1 MPYALRVWKRIFG
14 CLNTYRPTPVRFNA
28 GDGLWEIG
36 FMNGIVRDIRYA
48 IRHLAKYPA
57 FAAIAVLTLGVGIG
71 ANTVI
76 FSTVNGV
83 LLEPLPYD
91 EPDDLVGIFTYFTP
105 ESGYD
110 FPQYAVGSPEYFDYL
125 EQSQAME
132 SVAAISTEALTI
144 TAGEGEPEIVT
155 AGYVSSS
162 MFSVLREPPLLGR
175 TLIPQD
181 DGAEPQPVFVLSYDL
196 WQRRFGGDPGV
207 IGQRLDAGVE
217 VSEYASSGVIVG
229 VMPEG
234 FAFPTQDTQVWTQ
247 LPLDPA
253 RTWRGGHWF
262 WMIGRLAEGVT
273 FDEAD
278 AEMKGLMARWE
289 EVYPD
294 HHVGHGLY
302 LMPLLDDYVGNI
314 RPALLLLLAAV
325 GFVLLIAC
333 ANVANLLLAR
343 AEGRRREIAVRG
355 ALGAGRRRL
364 LQQLLTESLVIA
376 LLGGTLGLMLAH
388 FGVDFLL
395 TLEAGTIPRSS
406 GIAIDFRVLLFVGGI
421 VVLTTL
427 VFGLLPAYRAA
438 SADLS
443 PALKEAGLSTT
454 AGKERL
460 SFGRYLVVA
469 EIALA
474 VLLVVGA
481 GLTVKSFWVLFNE
494 DPGFQKENLLV
505 TQFSLPASDYT
516 TERAVA
522 FYSELAERAAALPA
536 VVSAAIVSR
545 PPIRR
550 DRSQGRFHIKG
561 WPSAQAGP
569 FCCTAT
575 SVAVGD
581 GLLETLGI
589 PLIRGRLPDE
599 TAAAD
604 AAPEVVIGERMAN
617 RYWPGQD
624 PIGEQI
630 RFAATDG
637 PWHTVVGIV
646 GDVQYDGL
654 GTENPTFYY
663 AYEQWPE
670 MIHFLL
676 GSMSLVVRTEG
687 EPGALAGPVRELVH
701 SLDPNLVV
709 LRMLDMD
716 EIISRSVARPRF
728 VMTLLGVFAGVAL
741 LLGMIGAYGVVS
753 HGVAQ
758 RTHEIGLRIALG
770 ADRGEV
776 VGMVIRQGM
785 FTVLIGAAIG
795 LVAALATTRVMA
807 GLLHEVS
814 PTDLWTFVIVL
825 LAVVLVAL
833 VASYIPARR
842 ASRVDPLVA
851 LRVE

>member
-1 MPYALRVWKRIFG
+1 MNRIAQDILYAV
-14 CLNTYRPTPVRFNA
+14 
-28 GDGLWEIG
+28 
-36 FMNGIVRDIRYA
+36 
-48 IRHLAKYPA
+48 RHLTRYPA
-57 FAAIAVLTLGVGIG
+57 FTAIAVLTLAVGIG

-76 FSTVNGV
+76 FSAVNGV
-83 LLEPLPYD
+83 LLKPLPYD
-91 EPDDLVGIFTYFTP
+91 QPDDLVAIYTYFAP

-125 EQSQAME
+125 GQNRTME

-162 MFSVLREPPLLGR
+162 MFAVLRVPPLLGR
-175 TLIPQD
+175 TLIAED

-217 VSEYASSGVIVG
+217 VAEYASSGTIVG

-234 FAFPTQDTQVWTQ
+234 FAFPTPETQIWTQ

-262 WMIGRLAEGVT
+262 GMIGRLADGVT
-273 FDEAD
+273 FAEAD
-278 AEMKGLMARWE
+278 AEMKGLMVRWA

-294 HHVGHGLY
+294 HHVGHGLF
-302 LMPLLDDYVGNI
+302 LMPLLDEYVGNV

-364 LQQLLTESLVIA
+364 LQQLLTESLILA
-376 LLGGTLGLMLAH
+376 LVGGLLGLMLAQ
-388 FGVDFLL
+388 FGIDLLL
-395 TLEAGTIPRSS
+395 TLEAGAIPRAANI
-406 GIAIDFRVLLFVGGI
+406 GIDIPVLLFVGGI

-427 VFGLLPAYRAA
+427 VFGLLPAFRSAA
-438 SADLS
+438 ADLT
-443 PALKEAGLSTT
+443 PALKDAGPSAT
-454 AGKERL
+454 AGRERL
-460 SFGRYLVVA
+460 SFGRFLVVA
-469 EIALA
+469 EVALA

-481 GLTVKSFWVLFNE
+481 GLAVKSFWLLFNE
-494 DPGFQKENLLV
+494 DPGFEKENLMV
-505 TQFSLPASDYT
+505 TQFSLPASEYPL
-516 TERAVA
+516 ERAIT
-522 FYSELAERAAALPA
+522 FYSELTERVAALPG
-536 VVSAAIVSR
+536 VTGAATVSR
-545 PPIRR
+545 PPIRS
-550 DRSQGRFHIKG
+550 DRSQSRFHVRG
-561 WPSAQAGP
+561 WESAQAGP
-569 FCCTAT
+569 FCCTGS
-575 SVAVGD
+575 SVGVGD
-581 GLLETLGI
+581 GLFETLGI

-599 TAAAD
+599 NKAAD
-604 AAPEVVIGERMAN
+604 APPEAVIDERLAN

-624 PIGEQI
+624 PIGEEI

-646 GDVQYDGL
+646 GNVQYDGL
-654 GTENPTFYY
+654 GTEHPTFYY
-663 AYEQWPE
+663 NYEQWP
-670 MIHFLL
+670 MMVHFLL
-676 GSMSLVVRTEG
+676 GSMSLVVRTEDD
-687 EPGALAGPVRELVH
+687 PGAVAGPVRELVR
-701 SLDPNLVV
+701 SLDPNLVI

-716 EIISRSVARPRF
+716 EIVSQSVARPRF
-728 VMTLLGVFAGVAL
+728 IMTLLGVFAGVAL
-741 LLGMIGAYGVVS
+741 LLGMIGAYGVVA
-753 HGVAQ
+753 HGVAR

-770 ADRGEV
+770 AERGEV

-785 FTVLIGAAIG
+785 ITVLIGSAIG
-795 LVAALATTRVMA
+795 LAAALAATRVMA

-814 PTDLWTFVIVL
+814 PTDPWTFVAVSAAVL
-825 LAVVLVAL
+825 LVAL
-833 VASYIPARR
+833 VANYIPARR

>member
-1 MPYALRVWKRIFG
+1 
-14 CLNTYRPTPVRFNA
+14 
-28 GDGLWEIG
+28 
-36 FMNGIVRDIRYA
+36 
-48 IRHLAKYPA
+48 
-57 FAAIAVLTLGVGIG
+57 
-71 ANTVI
+71 
-76 FSTVNGV
+76 
-83 LLEPLPYD
+83 
-91 EPDDLVGIFTYFTP
+91 
-105 ESGYD
+105 
-110 FPQYAVGSPEYFDYL
+110 
-125 EQSQAME
+125 
-132 SVAAISTEALTI
+132 
-144 TAGEGEPEIVT
+144 
-155 AGYVSSS
+155 
-162 MFSVLREPPLLGR
+162 
-175 TLIPQD
+175 
-181 DGAEPQPVFVLSYDL
+181 
-196 WQRRFGGDPGV
+196 
-207 IGQRLDAGVE
+207 
-217 VSEYASSGVIVG
+217 
-229 VMPEG
+229 
-234 FAFPTQDTQVWTQ
+234 
-247 LPLDPA
+247 
-253 RTWRGGHWF
+253 
-262 WMIGRLAEGVT
+262 
-273 FDEAD
+273 
-278 AEMKGLMARWE
+278 
-289 EVYPD
+289 
-294 HHVGHGLY
+294 
-302 LMPLLDDYVGNI
+302 
-314 RPALLLLLAAV
+314 
-325 GFVLLIAC
+325 
-333 ANVANLLLAR
+333 
-343 AEGRRREIAVRG
+343 
-355 ALGAGRRRL
+355 
-364 LQQLLTESLVIA
+364 
-376 LLGGTLGLMLAH
+376 MLAH

-454 AGKERL
+454 AGRERL
-460 SFGRYLVVA
+460 SFGRYLVAA
-469 EIALA
+469 EVALA
-474 VLLVVGA
+474 VLLVLGA
-481 GLTVKSFWVLFNE
+481 GLTVKSFWLLFNE

-522 FYSELAERAAALPA
+522 FYSELAERAAALPG
-536 VVSAAIVSR
+536 VVSAATVSR

-589 PLIRGRLPDE
+589 PLISGRLPDE
-599 TAAAD
+599 NAAAD
-604 AAPEVVIGERMAN
+604 APPEVVIGERMAN

-630 RFAATDG
+630 RFTATDG

-670 MIHFLL
+670 IIHFML

-687 EPGALAGPVRELVH
+687 DPGALAGPVRELVR

-709 LRMLDMD
+709 LRMLDMN
-716 EIISRSVARPRF
+716 EIISRSVA
-728 VMTLLGVFAGVAL
+728 
-741 LLGMIGAYGVVS
+741 VVS

-770 ADRGEV
+770 AERGEV

-785 FTVLIGAAIG
+785 ITVLIGAALG
-795 LVAALATTRVMA
+795 LAAALATTRVMA

-814 PTDLWTFVIVL
+814 PTDPWTFIVVS

>member
-1 MPYALRVWKRIFG
+1 MNRI
-14 CLNTYRPTPVRFNA
+14 A
-28 GDGLWEIG
+28 Q
-36 FMNGIVRDIRYA
+36 DIRYA
-48 IRHLAKYPA
+48 VRHLVKYPA
-57 FAAIAVLTLGVGIG
+57 FTAIAVLTLAVGIG

-76 FSTVNGV
+76 FSAVSGV

-91 EPDDLVGIFTYFTP
+91 KPDDLVAIFTYFAP

-125 EQSQAME
+125 EQNQTME
-132 SVAAISTEALTI
+132 HVAAISTEALTI
-144 TAGEGEPEIVT
+144 TDGEGEPEIVE
-155 AGYVSSS
+155 AGYVSAS
-162 MFSVLREPPLLGR
+162 MFAVLREPPLLGR
-175 TLIPQD
+175 TLIPED

-207 IGQRLDAGVE
+207 IGRRLDAGVE
-217 VSEYASSGVIVG
+217 VSEYASSGTIVG
-229 VMPEG
+229 VMPAG
-234 FAFPTQDTQVWTQ
+234 FAFPYPNTQIWTQ

-262 WMIGRLAEGVT
+262 WMIGRLADGVT
-273 FDEAD
+273 FDQAD
-278 AEMKGLMARWE
+278 AEMKGMMVRWA

-302 LMPLLDDYVGNI
+302 VMPLLDDYVGNI

-364 LQQLLTESLVIA
+364 LQQLLTESLILA
-376 LLGGTLGLMLAH
+376 LVGGLLGLMLAQ
-388 FGVDFLL
+388 FGIDLLL
-395 TLEAGTIPRSS
+395 TLEAGAIPRAANV
-406 GIAIDFRVLLFVGGI
+406 GIDFRVLTFVGGI
-421 VVLTTL
+421 VLLTTL
-427 VFGLLPAYRAA
+427 VFGLLPAFRSAA
-438 SADLS
+438 ADLT
-443 PALKEAGLSTT
+443 PALKDAGPSAT
-454 AGKERL
+454 AGRERL
-460 SFGRYLVVA
+460 SFGRFLVVA
-469 EIALA
+469 EVALA

-481 GLTVKSFWVLFNE
+481 GLAVKSFWLLFNE

-516 TERAVA
+516 TERAIA
-522 FYSELAERAAALPA
+522 FYSELADRAAALPG
-536 VVSAAIVSR
+536 VTSAATVSR
-545 PPIRR
+545 PPIRS
-550 DRSQGRFHIKG
+550 DRSQGRFHVRG
-561 WPSAQAGP
+561 WESAQAGP
-569 FCCTAT
+569 FCCTG
-575 SVAVGD
+575 SLVGVGD
-581 GLLETLGI
+581 GLFETLGI
-589 PLIRGRLPDE
+589 PLVRGRLPDE
-599 TAAAD
+599 DAAAD
-604 AAPEVVIGERMAN
+604 APPEVVVDGRLAS
-617 RYWPGQD
+617 RYWPGGD

-654 GTENPTFYY
+654 GTEHPTFYFN
-663 AYEQWPE
+663 YEQWP
-670 MIHFLL
+670 MMVHFML
-676 GSMSLVVRTEG
+676 GSMSLVVRAERD
-687 EPGALAGPVRELVH
+687 PGAVAGPVRELVR

-709 LRMLDMD
+709 LRMTDMD
-716 EIISRSVARPRF
+716 EIISQSVARPRF
-728 VMTLLGVFAGVAL
+728 IMTLLGVFAAVAL
-741 LLGMIGAYGVVS
+741 LLGMIGAYGVVA
-753 HGVAQ
+753 HGVAR

-770 ADRGEV
+770 AERREV

-785 FTVLIGAAIG
+785 ITVLIGAAIG
-795 LVAALATTRVMA
+795 LAAALAATRVMS

-814 PTDLWTFVIVL
+814 PTDPWTFAAVSAAVIV
-825 LAVVLVAL
+825 VAL
-833 VASYIPARR
+833 GANYIPARR